1 MRFDLSKGNK
11 GREDL
16 ILYVETEGYEQITC
30 QDLFTIIKHLFDN
43 EDKIYPPPQFKGSKL
58 LLEAIQFLRSHTIR
72 ETLLHFRIEEAQFV
86 TDFMGGS

>member
-16 ILYVETEGYEQITC
+16 ILYVQTEGSEQITC
-30 QDLFTIIKHLFDN
+30 EDLFTILKHLFEN

-58 LLEAIQFLRSHTIR
+58 LLEAIQFLRSHTVR
-72 ETLLHFRIEEAQFV
+72 ETLLQFQIEEAQYV
-86 TDFMGGS
+86 HDFMVG